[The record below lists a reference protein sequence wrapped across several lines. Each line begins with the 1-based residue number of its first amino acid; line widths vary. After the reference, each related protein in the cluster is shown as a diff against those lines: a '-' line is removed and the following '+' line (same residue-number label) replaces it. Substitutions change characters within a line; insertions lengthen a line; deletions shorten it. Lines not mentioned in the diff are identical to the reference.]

1 MFQLKLP
8 SEENE
13 AESCKF
19 ELVSWDLHSLLKLLE
34 EMKAIKK
41 TKSSHLY
48 KLQKKINTLYEDLS
62 KNEGKQILK
71 ANIANI
77 AIKQILKGKIAVMK
91 D

>member
-62 KNEGKQILK
+62 KNAGTFK
-71 ANIANI
+71 
-77 AIKQILKGKIAVMK
+77 KQILKGKIAVMK
-91 D
+91 DYNDKMKKI

>member
-48 KLQKKINTLYEDLS
+48 KLQKKINALYEDLS
-62 KNEGKQILK
+62 KNEGTFK
-71 ANIANI
+71 
-77 AIKQILKGKIAVMK
+77 KQILKGKIAVMK
-91 D
+91 DYNDKMKKI